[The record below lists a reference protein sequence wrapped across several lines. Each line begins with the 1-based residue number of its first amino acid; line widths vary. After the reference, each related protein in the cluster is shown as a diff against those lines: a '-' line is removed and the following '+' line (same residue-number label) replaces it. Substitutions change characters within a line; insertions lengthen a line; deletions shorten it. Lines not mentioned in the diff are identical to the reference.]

1 MVICQ
6 VIYPRCTYTTR
17 FVHMLKD
24 RLCVYTFCIDEQFI
38 PSDRWLPGCIS
49 TVSWR
54 IKVRMVASYNRDL
67 IKSNQPLEFF
77 GICLLNLPLSPAI
90 SYVISLSSNSPVMCG
105 RLSQPGCARDF
116 EFPWFWTLF
125 GSIYLWDS
133 GRGIERSF
141 LTVELQAWTFFE
153 HMWRTSTRNWRPVD
167 AYDKPVDTICSA
179 WRVTGC
185 NQRVPWHRGY
195 DSLSILLRCQCRSL
209 WGGHNILETLS
220 GSKRW
225 QKQ

>member
-54 IKVRMVASYNRDL
+54 IKVRIVASYNRDL
-67 IKSNQPLEFF
+67 IKSNQSLEFF

-141 LTVELQAWTFFE
+141 LTVELQA
-153 HMWRTSTRNWRPVD
+153 
-167 AYDKPVDTICSA
+167 
-179 WRVTGC
+179 
-185 NQRVPWHRGY
+185 
-195 DSLSILLRCQCRSL
+195 
-209 WGGHNILETLS
+209 
-220 GSKRW
+220 
-225 QKQ
+225 